1 MEGNGREATMR
12 RLIGVALFGLLISPL
27 PILAQAMAPG
37 KYSGR
42 MEFIWPGDGRRMS
55 EMVTLTIDKVEGDR
69 FEGIAWVGIRACQVD
84 TPVRGRLEG
93 DVLKVR
99 GAPVKEKCGI
109 NWDLKVDGN
118 KLEGKSSTGSEIK
131 LSK

>member
-1 MEGNGREATMR
+1 MKDNRGEATMR
-12 RLIGVALFGLLISPL
+12 HSIGVALFGLLISPL
-27 PILAQAMAPG
+27 PVLAQTIAPG

-42 MEFIWPGDGRRMS
+42 FEFKWAGDGRLMS
-55 EMVTLTIDKVEGDR
+55 EMATLTIDKVEGDR
-69 FEGIAWVGIRACQVD
+69 FQGVAWVGVKSCQVD
-84 TPVRGRLEG
+84 TPVQGRLEG

>member
-1 MEGNGREATMR
+1 MNDNREEATMR
-12 RLIGVALFGLLISPL
+12 HSIGVALFGLLISPL
-27 PILAQAMAPG
+27 PVLAQTIAPG
-37 KYSGR
+37 KYTGR
-42 MEFIWPGDGRRMS
+42 MEFMWAGGRLMS

-69 FEGIAWVGIRACQVD
+69 FQGVAWVGVKFCSVD
-84 TPVRGRLEG
+84 TPVQGRLEG